1 MKAVFLDYA
10 TMGSGLDLTQ
20 LEALFDELVLFEHSD
35 DVEIPTRIRDADFV
49 FTNKVRLSDELIAA
63 APQLRYIGLTATG
76 TDNIDLEAAR
86 RNGIAV
92 ANIRAYCTESVV
104 EHVIGVLLMLTHN
117 LHRYA
122 ASVRAGNWQRA
133 DQFCMLS
140 YPIRQLSN
148 MTLGIVGYG
157 DLGQGVATAARA
169 LGMTVMISAR
179 PGAAEI
185 PDDRLAFDELLKSV
199 DVLSLHCP
207 LTDATRE
214 LINRESLQQMR
225 RGSMLINTARGA
237 LVDAAAL
244 LESLESGQ
252 LAAAAIDV
260 LAEEPPVHGN
270 PLLEYAGENLIVTPH
285 IAWGTDQA
293 RQNAIDQ
300 LAAAAA
306 AYLGGEQV
314 NRVV

>member
-169 LGMTVMISAR
+169 LGMNVLISAR
-179 PGAAEI
+179 PGATEI
-185 PDDRLAFDELLKSV
+185 PGDRLAFDELLKSV

-207 LTDATRE
+207 LTDATRD